1 MTSSARRPSRGGDGH
16 DQARGR
22 GRGHGL
28 ANRVRR
34 ISRSGASRGVALLSL
49 FAALMSLMPSLATAA
64 AVGDAGSSLASLAQG
79 ALPSITIDVK
89 TCAPTTGTWDEA
101 QARSWD
107 DLSASCTQ
115 ARPDVTTHLTAAA
128 TGQDSPKTS
137 DASGRITYDSLQ
149 PGDYTMYTDIPRGTA
164 WEVVYCSVDGGAP
177 YQKTFN
183 ESIVTTFSD
192 LETEQVVCTWFVI
205 PVETETASPTPATEA
220 TSTPTPTTPAVE
232 PTTPEQTPTSA
243 PTDGAQGGVITVDA
257 FTCPADAG
265 LGDGSSFQD
274 LNAACTTSAPDVT
287 VHLSDQAT
295 GADDPQDTGSGGL
308 LTWADLDPGAYDAW
322 TDIPRGSAQEIL
334 YCSNLA
340 GDIAPVAFN
349 ENVVATLQLA
359 EGERFDCSWFIL
371 PADTSGAADDTAT
384 VAPTETAIPTETP
397 VPTETATATLNPTE
411 TVTPTEVSD
420 TSLTVHL
427 ALCPQDYSG
436 SDYYTDCHANGI
448 DGMEFLLDGPDGQ
461 LSETTT
467 LPETPGPGVATFAT
481 LTGGDY
487 TLAGG
492 PPGDF
497 GHVVLFCST
506 QPDGT
511 EIAAPV
517 EGTQASLTV
526 NAGENVLCDW
536 YYIPENAQGET
547 PTLTPT
553 TVPTETTAPTATATS
568 TPSPTEAPR
577 AEILVTLYDCPAPGA
592 DSTYGGASYDQLK
605 AACGTTVDDVPF
617 SLGDVGAPPLVANTG
632 ISGPGAVRFY
642 DLLPADSTLSP
653 TLPASLTS
661 TAVFCTV
668 DGGDRYQKALQNGG
682 VTFVNVESD
691 QITCDWFAVSAP
703 QPT

>member
-1 MTSSARRPSRGGDGH
+1 
-16 DQARGR
+16 
-22 GRGHGL
+22 
-28 ANRVRR
+28 
-34 ISRSGASRGVALLSL
+34 
-49 FAALMSLMPSLATAA
+49 MPSLATAA

-205 PVETETASPTPATEA
+205 PVETEAATPTPATEA

-232 PTTPEQTPTSA
+232 PTTPEHTPTSA

-274 LNAACTTSAPDVT
+274 LNAACTTSAPGVT

-397 VPTETATATLNPTE
+397 TETATATPTE

-448 DGMEFLLDGPDGQ
+448 DG
-461 LSETTT
+461 
-467 LPETPGPGVATFAT
+467 
-481 LTGGDY
+481 
-487 TLAGG
+487 
-492 PPGDF
+492 
-497 GHVVLFCST
+497 
-506 QPDGT
+506 
-511 EIAAPV
+511 
-517 EGTQASLTV
+517 
-526 NAGENVLCDW
+526 
-536 YYIPENAQGET
+536 
-547 PTLTPT
+547 
-553 TVPTETTAPTATATS
+553 
-568 TPSPTEAPR
+568 
-577 AEILVTLYDCPAPGA
+577 
-592 DSTYGGASYDQLK
+592 
-605 AACGTTVDDVPF
+605 
-617 SLGDVGAPPLVANTG
+617 
-632 ISGPGAVRFY
+632 
-642 DLLPADSTLSP
+642 
-653 TLPASLTS
+653 
-661 TAVFCTV
+661 
-668 DGGDRYQKALQNGG
+668 
-682 VTFVNVESD
+682 
-691 QITCDWFAVSAP
+691 
-703 QPT
+703 